1 MRLPARVS
9 AAALSAATA
18 LALATACDLL
28 PDDAPGAAAP
38 YARLTGPEV
47 VDKALAA
54 TRAAK
59 AVRMTVRTTTPE
71 GPVEAYV
78 ATDVRGVC
86 TVTLSM
92 GAAGTLE
99 LVRTGGTV
107 RTRSDAAMLRA
118 SSTAR
123 GPRGDAEVERLTG
136 RWVEPADGDRQART
150 AERYCD
156 RETFLGLL
164 APTSGTARKGRATA
178 LSPDE
183 PSDEEPAAGGPS
195 SAAPAPGTPALTVTG
210 GADGRKWSV
219 SIATEGRPYL
229 LELRAAPGP
238 DADGTGHGAAPV
250 TVEFSEFGKPFTA
263 RQPKP

>member
-18 LALATACDLL
+18 LALATACGML
-28 PDDAPGAAAP
+28 PDEAPDSAAP

-47 VDKALAA
+47 VNKSLAA

-59 AVRMTVRTTTPE
+59 AVRMTVRTTTSD

-78 ATDVRGVC
+78 ATDIRGTC

-118 SSTAR
+118 ASTR
-123 GPRGDAEVERLTG
+123 QGPREDAEIEKLTG
-136 RWVEPADGDRQART
+136 RWVKPAAGDRQART

-164 APTSGTARKGRATA
+164 APTSGTARKGKAT
-178 LSPDE
+178 
-183 PSDEEPAAGGPS
+183 
-195 SAAPAPGTPALTVTG
+195 TPASGTSALAVTG
-210 GADGRKWSV
+210 GAGGRKWSA
-219 SIATEGRPYL
+219 SIAADGRPYL
-229 LELRAAPGP
+229 LKLRAGPGP
-238 DADGTGHGAAPV
+238 DAAGHATAPV
-250 TVEFSEFGKPFTA
+250 TVEFSEFDKPFTA
-263 RQPKP
+263 QQPKP

>member
-18 LALATACDLL
+18 LVLATACDLL
-28 PDDAPGAAAP
+28 PDDAPDAAAP

-47 VDKALAA
+47 TNKALAA

-59 AVRMTVRTTTPE
+59 AVRMTVRTATPD

-78 ATDVRGVC
+78 ATDVRGAC

-118 SSTAR
+118 ASTAR

-136 RWVEPADGDRQART
+136 RWVEPAAGDRQAKT

-164 APTSGTARKGRATA
+164 APTSGTARKGRTTA
-178 LSPDE
+178 PASPDG
-183 PSDEEPAAGGPS
+183 PAS
-195 SAAPAPGTPALTVTG
+195 GTPALTVTG
-210 GADGRKWSV
+210 GADGRTWSA
-219 SIATEGRPYL
+219 SIATDGRPYL
-229 LELRAAPGP
+229 LKLRAAPGP
-238 DADGTGHGAAPV
+238 DGTGHGAAPV
-250 TVEFSEFGKPFTA
+250 TVEFSEFDKPFTV

>member
-18 LALATACDLL
+18 LVLATACDLL
-28 PDDAPGAAAP
+28 PDDAPDAAP

-47 VDKALAA
+47 TNKALAA

-59 AVRMTVRTTTPE
+59 AVRMTVRTATPD

-78 ATDVRGVC
+78 ATDVRGAC

-118 SSTAR
+118 ASTAR

-136 RWVEPADGDRQART
+136 RWVEPAAGDRQART

-178 LSPDE
+178 PSP
-183 PSDEEPAAGGPS
+183 DEEPASAGPA
-195 SAAPAPGTPALTVTG
+195 SAAPALAVTG
-210 GADGRKWSV
+210 GADGRKWSA
-219 SIATEGRPYL
+219 SIATDGRPYL

-238 DADGTGHGAAPV
+238 DGTGHGAAPV

>member
-18 LALATACDLL
+18 LVLATACDLL
-28 PDDAPGAAAP
+28 PDDAPDAAAP

-47 VDKALAA
+47 TNKALAA

-59 AVRMTVRTTTPE
+59 AVRMTVRTATPD

-78 ATDVRGVC
+78 ATDVRGAC

-118 SSTAR
+118 ASIAR

-136 RWVEPADGDRQART
+136 RWVEPAADDRQAKT

-164 APTSGTARKGRATA
+164 APTSGTARKGRTT
-178 LSPDE
+178 
-183 PSDEEPAAGGPS
+183 
-195 SAAPAPGTPALTVTG
+195 APAPDGPASGTPALAVTG
-210 GADGRKWSV
+210 GADDRKWSA

-229 LELRAAPGP
+229 LKLRAAPGP
-238 DADGTGHGAAPV
+238 GGTGHGAAPV
-250 TVEFSEFGKPFTA
+250 TVEFSEFDKPFTV

>member
-9 AAALSAATA
+9 AAALSATTA
-18 LALATACDLL
+18 LVLATACDML
-28 PDDAPGAAAP
+28 PDDAPDTAP

-47 VDKALAA
+47 VNKALAT

-59 AVRMTVRTTTPE
+59 AVRMTVRTTTPD

-78 ATDVRGVC
+78 ATDARGAC

-107 RTRSDAAMLRA
+107 RTRSDSAMLRA
-118 SSTAR
+118 TSGPQ
-123 GPRGDAEVERLTG
+123 GPREDAEVERLTG
-136 RWVEPADGDRQART
+136 RWVKPAADDRQART

-164 APTSGTARKGRATA
+164 APTSGTARKRNVKV
-178 LSPDE
+178 
-183 PSDEEPAAGGPS
+183 
-195 SAAPAPGTPALTVTG
+195 SASGTSTLAVTG
-210 GADGRKWSV
+210 GTNGRKWSAT
-219 SIATEGRPYL
+219 IAADGRPYFL
-229 LELRAAPGP
+229 KLRAAPGP
-238 DADGTGHGAAPV
+238 EGTGHGTAPV
-250 TVEFSEFGKPFTA
+250 TVEFSEFDKPFTA
-263 RQPKP
+263 QQPKP

>member
-9 AAALSAATA
+9 AAVLSAATA
-18 LALATACDLL
+18 LVLATACDML
-28 PDDAPGAAAP
+28 PDDAPEAAAP

-47 VDKALAA
+47 VNKALAA

-59 AVRMTVRTTTPE
+59 AVRMTVRTTTPD

-78 ATDVRGVC
+78 ATDVRGAC

-118 SSTAR
+118 APTAR

-178 LSPDE
+178 PSPA
-183 PSDEEPAAGGPS
+183 EEPASAGPS
-195 SAAPAPGTPALTVTG
+195 SEPASGTPALAVTG
-210 GADGRKWSV
+210 GADGRKWSA
-219 SIATEGRPYL
+219 SIATDGRPYL

-238 DADGTGHGAAPV
+238 DGTGHGAAPV